1 MALESPTGCSIF
13 LANHPEQSPIQDF
26 IFHVR
31 AESGRTDWN
40 ASGSNLMREDRLLP
54 WESTDLSGARVA
66 WPWLSIW
73 IERDYDMVSV
83 TLATP
88 NWFKLSSLSDSKLSS
103 ISALLRTDF
112 CFFSSLAADRVI
124 FNSRFNQTS
133 FLDGVNRFLNIQSIC
148 KIKNLPELIQPKCD
162 ILYFPLALDGMHQRS
177 HDQAERDVL
186 HLIWPHRWEHDKNPR
201 LLADT
206 LLDLHD
212 RGVPFKVS
220 IIGEQYQEYPDCF
233 DEMRNRLSDRIV
245 HFGYLSRSDYLE
257 CLKDGDVVLSTA
269 DHEFYGVSM

>member
-1 MALESPTGCSIF
+1 
-13 LANHPEQSPIQDF
+13 
-26 IFHVR
+26 
-31 AESGRTDWN
+31 
-40 ASGSNLMREDRLLP
+40 MR
-54 WESTDLSGARVA
+54 
-66 WPWLSIW
+66 I
-73 IERDYDMVSV
+73 
-83 TLATP
+83 
-88 NWFKLSSLSDSKLSS
+88 NWFIRCKSCVTVTANMDWTRLWHGECNVSDAKLIQIEFIVRLKIELN
-103 ISALLRTDF
+103 F
-112 CFFSSLAADRVI
+112 CPFSYRFLFFSSLAADRVV

-133 FLDGVNRFLNIQSIC
+133 FLDGVSRFLNIQSIC
-148 KIKNLPELIQPKCD
+148 KIKNLPEVIRPKCD
-162 ILYFPLALDGMHQRS
+162 ILYFPLALDGMHQRN

-206 LLDLHD
+206 LLDMHD

-245 HFGYLSRSDYLE
+245 HFGYLSRSDYVE